1 MPIFNFVQWTQ
12 QGGGTLNADGPLIPV
27 EVGVPAALEQWL
39 ARNHRPIPAPVAG
52 VALIDTGAG
61 ISGIHEPILQ
71 QLNIP
76 AVDSIPLAT
85 PAGGGRGS
93 VYQASVAFPAIN
105 VTGYQVRIV
114 GNQLNWTTTDGRSV
128 IMLLGRDILYQ
139 FLIVYNGNLN
149 SVTLAF

>member
-1 MPIFNFVQWTQ
+1 MPIFDFVQWTQ
-12 QGGGTLNADGPLIPV
+12 QRGGTLTADGPLIPV

-39 ARNHRPIPAPVAG
+39 AKNHLPIPAPVAG

-61 ISGIHEPILQ
+61 MSGVHEPILQ

-76 AVDSIPLAT
+76 AVDSIQIAT
-85 PAGGGRGS
+85 PSGGGRGS
-93 VYQASVAFPAIN
+93 VYQAGVAFPAIN

-139 FLIVYNGNLN
+139 FLIVYNGKVN